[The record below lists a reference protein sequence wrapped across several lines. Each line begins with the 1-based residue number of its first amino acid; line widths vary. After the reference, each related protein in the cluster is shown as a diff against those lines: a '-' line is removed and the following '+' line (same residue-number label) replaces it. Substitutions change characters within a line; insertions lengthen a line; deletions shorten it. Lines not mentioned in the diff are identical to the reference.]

1 MLLSPSI
8 ALITSLKVRS
18 RLVLWRNQEKD
29 YEEDRAEFAEQLDL
43 LPRAFPNLERVRWIT
58 GRGIY
63 ARHGDWTPVPPDGFD
78 EVERVFL
85 GPLLRASAMLPRLR
99 ELVVSLSAV
108 MFFGVVN
115 HLDASRWESFVGQRV
130 RDMRVWY
137 PLTGQPGNPG
147 PDGGG
152 FWIVYNGERG
162 DQLFEGPVDRFLF
175 IPRGPPP

>member
-8 ALITSLKVRS
+8 ALVTSLKVRS

-29 YEEDRAEFAEQLDL
+29 HEEDRAEFAEQLDL
-43 LPRAFPNLERVRWIT
+43 LPRAFPNLERVKWIAT
-58 GRGIY
+58 KEIY
-63 ARHGDWTPVPPDGFD
+63 TRVDIYFPVPPHDFA
-78 EVERVFL
+78 EVERFFL
-85 GPLLRASAMLPRLR
+85 GPLLRATAMLPRLR

-115 HLDASRWESFVGQRV
+115 RLDASRWENFVGQRV
-130 RDMRVWY
+130 GDMRVWY
-137 PLTGQPGNPG
+137 PLTEQPGNPG